1 MCFCF
6 VYGNAQPKKNLKK
19 PNVLFIIADDLTAT
33 VVSSYENIAANTPH
47 IDRLAAEGTKYTRA
61 YTQYPVCGPS
71 RASLMFGYYPNATTT
86 YGYVSGRKNVGPSRK
101 SLSQLFK
108 DNGYYTARVSKI
120 YHMGVPGGVEAGET
134 LIEAA
139 LRELDEE
146 TGLRLPAET
155 LRPFGQVQSQS
166 ARRSRLF
173 VFTATLD
180 IGPADI
186 RLGEGAGFA
195 FLGPAQVRA
204 LPLVPVLVPLIW
216 RSDCR

>member
-1 MCFCF
+1 MNEMSAFPL
-6 VYGNAQPKKNLKK
+6 YGPGDAPGETRGALVAVRDPLGRELMQLRDDREG
-19 PNVLFIIADDLTAT
+19 IAH
-33 VVSSYENIAANTPH
+33 P
-47 IDRLAAEGTKYTRA
+47 G
-61 YTQYPVCGPS
+61 CWGF
-71 RASLMFGYYPNATTT
+71 FG
-86 YGYVSGRKNVGPSRK
+86 
-101 SLSQLFK
+101 
-108 DNGYYTARVSKI
+108 
-120 YHMGVPGGVEAGET
+120 GGVEAGET

-146 TGLRLPAET
+146 TGLRLPAEA

-204 LPLVPVLVPLIW
+204 LPLVPVLVPLIEAYLAV
-216 RSDCR
+216 